1 MRHYSPRHLVPV
13 MFNAKL
19 FHITCA
25 ILLLITIFIPSCKK
39 DAGITSSTRSNLVQV
54 VRNTAPNVYAG
65 ENKYLGFLEDSCL
78 LIGKA
83 TDKENNIASYYW
95 KKLTGPAGSSIDNPN
110 SQETKVRGLQ
120 MGEYSFELT
129 VTDLLGLQGRDT
141 VKVSVLQI
149 GQNEMIFK
157 DLEWNCFW
165 GCSVEIED
173 FYSFIPRDKPL
184 LVFFRK
190 TSLSPWQLVNPF
202 DQRVITDLYSYKI
215 WDNIFYIDA
224 KYENVETYNVD
235 VKIQY

>member
-1 MRHYSPRHLVPV
+1 
-13 MFNAKL
+13 MFIAKL

-39 DAGITSSTRSNLVQV
+39 DV
-54 VRNTAPNVYAG
+54 VRNTAPDVYAG

-78 LIGKA
+78 LLGRA

-95 KKLTGPAGSSIDNPN
+95 KKLSGPAGSSIDNPN

-173 FYSFIPRDKPL
+173 FYSFIPRDKPF
-184 LVFFRK
+184 LVFLRK
-190 TSLSPWQLVNPF
+190 TSLSPWQLVNPL
-202 DQRVITDLYSYKI
+202 DQQVITDLYSYNI
-215 WDNIFYIDA
+215 WNNIFYIDA

>member
-13 MFNAKL
+13 MFITKL

-120 MGEYSFELT
+120 MGGYSFELT
-129 VTDLLGLQGRDT
+129 ATDLLGLQGRDT

-165 GCSVEIED
+165 GCSVSIED
-173 FYSFIPRDKPL
+173 FYSFIPRDKPF
-184 LVFFRK
+184 LVFLRK
-190 TSLSPWQLVNPF
+190 TSLSPWELVNPY
-202 DQRVITDLYSYKI
+202 DPRVIT
-215 WDNIFYIDA
+215 A
-224 KYENVETYNVD
+224 KYFYDISDNKLFGIYADDETGKVD

>member
-1 MRHYSPRHLVPV
+1 
-13 MFNAKL
+13 
-19 FHITCA
+19 
-25 ILLLITIFIPSCKK
+25 
-39 DAGITSSTRSNLVQV
+39 

-120 MGEYSFELT
+120 RGEYSFELT

-165 GCSVEIED
+165 GCSVEIKD
-173 FYSFIPRDKPL
+173 FYSFIPRDKPF
-184 LVFFRK
+184 LVFLRK

-202 DQRVITDLYSYKI
+202 DQWVITDIYSYSI
-215 WDNIFYIDA
+215 WNNIFWIDA
-224 KYENVETYNVD
+224 KYDETWNVD